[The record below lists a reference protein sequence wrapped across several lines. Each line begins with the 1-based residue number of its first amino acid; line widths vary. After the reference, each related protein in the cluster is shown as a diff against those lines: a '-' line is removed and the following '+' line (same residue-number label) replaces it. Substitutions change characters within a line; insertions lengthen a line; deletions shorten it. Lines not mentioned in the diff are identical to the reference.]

1 MFSVPNQILI
11 HNLTIL
17 TKTVHKN
24 TMFYLLS
31 LIFFLLSPKNSDAT
45 NTFIALVDPLSKPS
59 PFLHHKFW
67 YTSIISSSSFIHVYD
82 APIHGFSA
90 TLRPEQVKIIR
101 KRPGVLSLFPDRV
114 LQRHTTRSPSFLGL
128 QTPNPSFSNTLE
140 SDSIIGFI
148 DTGIW
153 PEHPSFS
160 DHNLGPIPLHWKGR
174 CENGFKFN
182 HTNCN
187 RKIIGA
193 SFFSGG
199 YDAWFG
205 ESDKAVN
212 EFRSPRDSDGHGTH
226 VTSIAAGA
234 PVPRSGFFGFAVG
247 LARGIAPKARISVY
261 KVCWASGCLL
271 SDVCKA
277 FETAISDGVDIIS
290 LSLGS
295 SRLPF
300 YLDLLSIV
308 SFRAF
313 SKGIFIAA
321 SAGNEGPALA
331 TVTNEPPWVTTVGA
345 GTIDRDF
352 PATIHLESKV
362 SVVGTSITL
371 MPNDK
376 LRRRYYPLHLVGKFN
391 SSSKF
396 NFSGQLVG
404 GKIVF
409 YRQEGYVARIS
420 LGAALRRAGA
430 IAMIISHGNID
441 PSGIVS
447 EPHVIPTISIGVLEA
462 KGIEDYILSNENPRA
477 KISSQGTIPMHAKP
491 APIVASFSSRGPN
504 SLVPEILKPDIVAPG
519 VNILGAWTD
528 FIGPSGMTLDHRRSR
543 YNVMSGT
550 SMACPHVSGAAALI
564 KSKHPDWGPNEIKS
578 ALMTTSTVLKRYDSR
593 NKSFPGSSPIS
604 DESTGNAA
612 TPFDVGS
619 GHMLPIKAMDP
630 GLVFD
635 MEHQDYVD
643 FLCELNYTKKQLQ
656 IITGKRSH
664 CSNDGTWQLNYPAIA
679 VEAEEVWHGSVMV
692 ARKMKTVNAESGEYK
707 AKIVGPKGYYK
718 VDVKPKRLKFSSIS
732 QSLSFRIFVEK
743 EASGKEMKNLWFGA
757 VIWREKRGKH
767 KVKCPIVIFSA
778 KEYSA

>member
-1 MFSVPNQILI
+1 MF
-11 HNLTIL
+11 H
-17 TKTVHKN
+17 
-24 TMFYLLS
+24 LLS
-31 LIFFLLSPKNSDAT
+31 LIFFFLLSTRNSNAT
-45 NTFIALVDPLSKPS
+45 NTLIALVDPLSKPS
-59 PFLHHKFW
+59 PFFHHKFW
-67 YTSIISSSSFIHVYD
+67 YTSIISSSSSSSSPASIVHVYN

-90 TLRPEQVKIIR
+90 ILTREQVQIIR
-101 KRPGVLSLFPDRV
+101 KIPGILSLYPDRV
-114 LQRHTTRSPSFLGL
+114 LHLHTTRSPSFLGL
-128 QTPNPSFSNTLE
+128 HQTPNSSSFPNTPE

-160 DHNLGPIPLHWKGR
+160 DHNIGPIPAHWNGH
-174 CENGFKFN
+174 CQNGFKFN
-182 HTNCN
+182 HTHCN

-193 SFFSGG
+193 TFFSGG

-205 ESDKAVN
+205 QSDKTGN

-226 VTSIAAGA
+226 VASIAAGA
-234 PVPRSGFFGFAVG
+234 PVPRSGFFGFASG
-247 LARGIAPKARISVY
+247 LARGIAPRARISVY

-300 YLDLLSIV
+300 YLDILSVV

-313 SKGIFIAA
+313 SKGIFVAA

-331 TVTNEPPWVTTVGA
+331 TVANEPPWVTTVGA

-352 PATIHLESKV
+352 PAIINLKNNV
-362 SVVGTSITL
+362 SVFGTSITL
-371 MPNDK
+371 MPNNK
-376 LRRRYYPLHLVGKFN
+376 LVRKYYPLYLLGECHKTPR
-391 SSSKF
+391 SPTTHKF
-396 NFSGQLVG
+396 NFSRELIE
-404 GKIVF
+404 GKIVVHQ
-409 YRQEGYVARIS
+409 QERYVDRMS
-420 LGAALRRAGA
+420 LGAAFRRAGA
-430 IAMIISHGNID
+430 IAMIISNGNID
-441 PSGIVS
+441 PNGIVS
-447 EPHVIPTISIGVLEA
+447 EPHVIPTITIGVVEA
-462 KGIEDYILSNENPRA
+462 KEIEAYILSNENPMA

-504 SLVPEILKPDIVAPG
+504 SLVPGVLKPDVIAPG

-528 FIGPSGMTLDHRRSR
+528 AMGPSGMPSDRRRSR

-578 ALMTTSTVLKRYDSR
+578 ALMTTSTVLKRYDRRTKPFS
-593 NKSFPGSSPIS
+593 GLSPIS
-604 DESTGNAA
+604 DESTSNAA

-619 GHMLPIKAMDP
+619 GHMVPIKAMDP
-630 GLVFD
+630 GLIFD
-635 MEHQDYVD
+635 LEHQDYVN
-643 FLCELNYTKKQLQ
+643 FLCELNYTKRQLE
-656 IITGKRSH
+656 IITGKKSSH

-679 VEAEEVWHGSVMV
+679 VDAEKVWNGSVIL
-692 ARKMKTVNAESGEYK
+692 ARKMKNVNAESREYMSK
-707 AKIVGPKGYYK
+707 VVGPKGYYK
-718 VDVKPKRLKFSSIS
+718 VDVKPKKLKFSGKSE
-732 QSLSFRIFVEK
+732 SLSFKIFVMK
-743 EASGKEMKNLWFGA
+743 ETSVKVMKNLWFGA
-757 VIWREKRGKH
+757 VIWRKKRGLH

-778 KEYSA
+778 KDVLM

>member
-1 MFSVPNQILI
+1 MF
-11 HNLTIL
+11 H
-17 TKTVHKN
+17 
-24 TMFYLLS
+24 LLS
-31 LIFFLLSPKNSDAT
+31 VFIFLLSINNSIAT
-45 NTFIALVDPLSKPS
+45 NTFLALVDPLSKPS
-59 PFLHHKFW
+59 PFLHHKLW
-67 YTSIISSSSFIHVYD
+67 YTSIISSSSSSPASSSSIVHVYN

-90 TLRPEQVKIIR
+90 TLTPDQVRSIR
-101 KRPGVLSLFPDRV
+101 KLPGILSVFPDRV
-114 LQRHTTRSPSFLGL
+114 LHLHTTRSPSFLGL
-128 QTPNPSFSNTLE
+128 QTINPSIPNT
-140 SDSIIGFI
+140 SDSKSIIGFI

-160 DHNLGPIPLHWKGR
+160 DHNLGPIPLHWKGQ

-193 SFFSGG
+193 AFFSDG

-205 ESDKAVN
+205 QSDKPVN

-226 VTSIAAGA
+226 VASIAAGS
-234 PVPRSGFFGFAVG
+234 PVPGSGFFGFAVG
-247 LARGIAPKARISVY
+247 LARGMAPRARIAVY
-261 KVCWASGCLL
+261 KVCWTSGCLL
-271 SDVCKA
+271 SDICKA
-277 FETAISDGVDIIS
+277 FENAISDGVDIIS

-313 SKGIFIAA
+313 SEGIFIAA
-321 SAGNEGPALA
+321 SAGNGGPTLA
-331 TVTNEPPWVTTVGA
+331 TMANEPPWITTVGA

-352 PATIHLESKV
+352 PATIHLENSV
-362 SVVGTSITL
+362 SVLGTSITL

-376 LRRRYYPLHLVGKFN
+376 LARKYYPLHFVGKFN

-396 NFSGQLVG
+396 NFSRQLIE

-409 YRQEGYVARIS
+409 YWTEGHVARLS
-420 LGAALRRAGA
+420 LAAVLKRAGA
-430 IAMIISHGNID
+430 IAMIIYHGIVD
-441 PSGIVS
+441 PNGIVS

-504 SLVPEILKPDIVAPG
+504 SLVPGILKPDIIAPG

-528 FIGPSGMTLDHRRSR
+528 AIGPSGMTLDYRRSR
-543 YNVMSGT
+543 FNVMSGT

-578 ALMTTSTVLKRYDSR
+578 ALMTTSTVQKRYYNR
-593 NKSFPGSSPIS
+593 NKPFSGSPPIS
-604 DESTGNAA
+604 DEFTGNAA

-635 MEHQDYVD
+635 LEHQDYVN

-656 IITGKRSH
+656 IITGKKSH
-664 CSNDGTWQLNYPAIA
+664 CSNDGTWQLNYPTIA
-679 VEAEEVWHGSVMV
+679 VEAEKVRNGAVVV
-692 ARKMKTVNAESGEYK
+692 ARNMKTVNAGSREYK
-707 AKIVGPKGYYK
+707 AKIFGPKGYYK
-718 VDVKPKRLKFSSIS
+718 VDVKPKRQKFSGIS
-732 QSLSFRIFVEK
+732 ERMSFKIFIEK
-743 EASGKEMKNLWFGA
+743 ENSVQEMKNLWFGA

-778 KEYSA
+778 KEYSGGWRS